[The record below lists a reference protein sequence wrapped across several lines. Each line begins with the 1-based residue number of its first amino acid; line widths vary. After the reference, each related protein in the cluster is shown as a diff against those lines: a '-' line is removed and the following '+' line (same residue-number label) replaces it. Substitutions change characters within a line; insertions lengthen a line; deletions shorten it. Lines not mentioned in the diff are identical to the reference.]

1 MTKKRDY
8 KREYANYQGTPEQ
21 KKRRAARG
29 RSRYKMMK
37 AGKVRIGDGK
47 DVDHLDHNTSN
58 MSSSNLRVQPKGIN
72 RSFTRTS
79 TGAVK
84 K

>member
-1 MTKKRDY
+1 MAKKRNY
-8 KREYANYQGTPEQ
+8 KKEYANYQGSEEQ

-29 RSRYKMMK
+29 RSRYKLMK
-37 AGKVRIGDGK
+37 SGKVRIGDGK
-47 DVDHLDHNTSN
+47 DVDHKDHNTSN

-72 RSFTRTS
+72 RSFARTS